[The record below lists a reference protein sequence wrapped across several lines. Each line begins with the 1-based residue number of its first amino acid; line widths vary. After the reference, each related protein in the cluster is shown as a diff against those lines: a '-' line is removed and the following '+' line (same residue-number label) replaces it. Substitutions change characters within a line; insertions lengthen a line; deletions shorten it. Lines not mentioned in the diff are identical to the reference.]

1 MGAHKR
7 LAVIVGPREYPAGA
21 HLPLPTPSQIYDKDL
36 QRQIEKYKTTAL
48 LYKKTQYIFQN
59 DSTPGEITF
68 HIPRV
73 QETGTLFISFAYLVT
88 DRSTNSSFYRVMSSC
103 EEMYLSIF
111 TTFDLGVENQCSENT
126 TPFFCPLP
134 VYQLANE
141 VLYCAQPNATVIQ
154 QTKKACEAK
163 DPLFPFLCQFQHYQK
178 TKQSFLSPQVF
189 VDANGQGIFSDG
201 QFVSTQSLYNEM
213 EKS

>member
-1 MGAHKR
+1 
-7 LAVIVGPREYPAGA
+7 
-21 HLPLPTPSQIYDKDL
+21 
-36 QRQIEKYKTTAL
+36 
-48 LYKKTQYIFQN
+48 
-59 DSTPGEITF
+59 
-68 HIPRV
+68 
-73 QETGTLFISFAYLVT
+73 
-88 DRSTNSSFYRVMSSC
+88 MSSC

-189 VDANGQGIFSDG
+189 ANANGQGIFSDG

-213 EKS
+213 EKSCQLQIGSMPENAYMNQVEMSMKVLDSWCDACLSNMGY